1 METKLIFFDID
12 GTLLNEQTHC
22 VSSSTKEAILKAQ
35 NNGHKCFINT
45 GRPIS
50 TIDQVITDI
59 PFDGYICGCGTY
71 IEYNKQEMF
80 HIEINENMRKM
91 IIQKSCEYQIDTVL
105 EGKNAVYFPKVIY
118 HQDVKHIKE
127 RYIQEGFDV
136 FEYTQDDVVM
146 FDKFA
151 SWYTHISD
159 IEAFKSVIK
168 NDFDIIQRDV
178 DFIEVVPL
186 PYSKATGIQM
196 ITDYCNNTIDNTI
209 SIGDSTNDLPMLTYT
224 KESVAMGNSNPILFD
239 KATYITTDIN
249 NDGIYN
255 ALKHFHII

>member
-1 METKLIFFDID
+1 MKAICFFDVD
-12 GTLLNEQTHC
+12 DTLVPFGLNDIREQE
-22 VSSSTKEAILKAQ
+22 KKILNQLLK
-35 NNGHKCFINT
+35 NGHYIFVNT
-45 GRPIS
+45 GRTRS
-50 TIDQVITDI
+50 FI
-59 PFDGYICGCGTY
+59 PNFLLNFPFSGYAAGCGTY

-224 KESVAMGNSNPILFD
+224 KEAVAMGNSNPILFD
-239 KATYITTDIN
+239 KVTYITTDIN